1 MEEVS
6 IIDENDTIL
15 DAVGYFIVDHE
26 LEYWQ
31 IWMFMNILFY
41 FLKTSITIN
50 RMLEML
56 TLVIGRISQL
66 HWLLLNMH
74 GISSHVFNSH

>member
-6 IIDENDTIL
+6 IIDGNDTIL

-31 IWMFMNILFY
+31 IWMFMTFY
-41 FLKTSITIN
+41 SIFEN
-50 RMLEML
+50 
-56 TLVIGRISQL
+56 
-66 HWLLLNMH
+66 
-74 GISSHVFNSH
+74 